1 MKKLTFLL
9 VIVLFMGCKKK
20 ENNTTETNSYP
31 KMNLKNLHTEDKAVQ
46 TQLLLN
52 AKEGKVVSLQI
63 ASGKQLKEHVS
74 KVPALLLCV
83 TGKGIYREASGKTT
97 LEPGDYVIIKK
108 DVKHQVDA
116 LTDSNFILVK

>member
-1 MKKLTFLL
+1 T
-9 VIVLFMGCKKK
+9 
-20 ENNTTETNSYP
+20 YP

-74 KVPALLLCV
+74 KVPALLICV
-83 TGKGIYREASGKTT
+83 TGKGIYTEASGKTT